1 MRIESIIL
9 AGGLGTRLR
18 ECVPDLP
25 KPLAPINGTPF
36 LDILLKQM
44 RTFPVSSIVLAVGYK
59 AEHIQDHYKGHSL
72 IFSVEDKPLGTG
84 GALKKALALTTS
96 DHVLVLNGD
105 SFLDIDFA
113 AFWQQHQETRADLTL
128 ACLKM
133 EDAGRY
139 GSVSFEEDTG
149 RIRSFTEP
157 SSWINGGVYLMQRD
171 LLKAFPDS
179 FSLEKEAFPALLH
192 KNLYGFPCEGT
203 FIDIGTKSSFCEAQQ
218 LLKAFI

>member
-25 KPLAPINGTPF
+25 KPLAPINGAPF
-36 LDILLKQM
+36 LDILLKQLE
-44 RTFPVSSIVLAVGYK
+44 TFPVSKIVLAVGYK
-59 AEHIQDHYKGHSL
+59 AECIQDAYKGRSL
-72 IFSVEDKPLGTG
+72 IFSVEDEPLGTG
-84 GALKKALALTTS
+84 GALKKALALTS
-96 DHVLVLNGD
+96 SEHVLALNGD
-105 SFLDIDFA
+105 SFLDIDFT

-128 ACLKM
+128 ACLSM
-133 EDAGRY
+133 ENERY
-139 GSVSFEEDTG
+139 GSVSFEEDTR
-149 RIRSFTEP
+149 RIRSFTEA

-171 LLKAFPDS
+171 LLKEFPPF

-192 KNLYGFPCEGT
+192 KNLYGFPCKGT

-218 LLKAFI
+218 LLRAFT